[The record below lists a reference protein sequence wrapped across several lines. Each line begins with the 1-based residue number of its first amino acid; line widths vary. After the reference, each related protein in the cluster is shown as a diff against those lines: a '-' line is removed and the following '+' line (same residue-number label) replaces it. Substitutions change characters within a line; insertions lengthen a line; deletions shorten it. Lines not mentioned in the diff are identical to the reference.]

1 MVKQAAIITAV
12 EGARVLQDQLYPVKV
27 NNVRTDAILQPNG
40 EIREDAVAALNDNNN
55 TQIAKLSWLSSRQA
69 RKAYGLMVVFFIKGS
84 EAARFLNKRYMNV
97 GGESAF
103 I

>member
-1 MVKQAAIITAV
+1 MVKQAAITTAV

-55 TQIAKLSWLSSRQA
+55 T
-69 RKAYGLMVVFFIKGS
+69 
-84 EAARFLNKRYMNV
+84 
-97 GGESAF
+97 
-103 I
+103 